1 MDWTPPLRNRLLEL
15 STQDYSHPEIAR
27 VLSSE
32 LEVPI
37 TRDQVKNA
45 LARTKETAAFLAHKP
60 VPEPTPYLAK
70 YEAELKGAVTVAK
83 TYPILENILSQ
94 TKRKILVLSDIH
106 VPFESAENLQKAIDL
121 NRTADILIIAGDFLD
136 LYSCSRHRK
145 KMNVQHEVEL
155 DRGVR
160 VLEYLS
166 EIFPWVFIVRGNHDE
181 RAMKQV
187 RDRLPAELLYLVETE
202 PLEYLTRPFKNVQ
215 FIPNWWVQIG
225 DAIIAH
231 QERSSTT
238 EGKPGIYLMEYFLDK
253 GWAGRLNLIPS
264 PRVFV
269 TGHTHQISS
278 MYPRPGIKVF
288 ESGSITMTQDYTLDA
303 TAFMRPPMAGF
314 VSLVQSG
321 GVTDFNQSRES
332 VL

>member
-1 MDWTPPLRNRLLEL
+1 MDWTEPLKNRLLEL
-15 STQDYSHPEIAR
+15 NAQEYNQPEIAKIM
-27 VLSSE
+27 SNE
-32 LEVPI
+32 LEVPL

-45 LARTKETAAFLAHKP
+45 LARTKEAAAFLVHKP
-60 VPEPTPYLAK
+60 IAEPTPYLAK
-70 YEAELKGAVTVAK
+70 YEAELKGVVTVAK
-83 TYPILENILSQ
+83 TYPVLENILE
-94 TKRKILVLSDIH
+94 TIKRKVLIISDIH
-106 VPFESAENLQKAIDL
+106 VPFESQENLQKAIDL
-121 NRTADILIIAGDFLD
+121 NRTADMLIIAGDFLD

-145 KMNVQHEVEL
+145 KMNIPHEVEL

-166 EIFPWVFIVRGNHDE
+166 EIFPWVFIIRGNHDE

-187 RDRLPAELLYLVETE
+187 RDRIPSDLLYLVETE

-225 DAIIAH
+225 DAIVAH

-238 EGKPGIYLMEYFLDK
+238 EGKPGIYLMDYFLDK
-253 GWAGRLNLIPS
+253 GWAERMGLNPMPKAFI
-264 PRVFV
+264 

-288 ESGSITMTQDYTLDA
+288 ESGSITEAQDYTMDA
-303 TAFMRPPMAGF
+303 QAFMRPPMAGF
-314 VSLVQSG
+314 VSLTQVNG
-321 GVTDFNQSRES
+321 KTDFNQSRES